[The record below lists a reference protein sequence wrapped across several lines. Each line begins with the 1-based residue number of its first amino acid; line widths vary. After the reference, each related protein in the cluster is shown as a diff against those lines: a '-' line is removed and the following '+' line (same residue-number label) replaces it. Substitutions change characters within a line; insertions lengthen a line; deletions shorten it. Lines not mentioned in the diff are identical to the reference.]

1 MSATVDGRVRFG
13 GWSIVAGRESR
24 RGTVEFRAF
33 EPAVGR
39 DSEEVYHAASP
50 EDVDGACRAAA
61 EAFEFT
67 RHVSGERRARL
78 LEGAADRVER
88 MGDGLV
94 ELASRETGLEAR
106 PRLEGE
112 LRRTVFTLRMFAG
125 VAREGRWTRTAVDP
139 GDPARTPTPK
149 PELRSVLRPLGPV
162 AVFGAG
168 NFPLAYSTAGGD
180 TASAL
185 AAGCPVIVKGHPGHP
200 GTGEAVAWAVC
211 EAAVGAG
218 FPAGV
223 FSFLHAGGEREMQ
236 VGTEVVL
243 HPAVRAVGFTG
254 SFGGGMALAELAR
267 GREEPI
273 PVFAEMGSVNPV
285 FVLPGAMRD
294 GGAWGAERIGALL
307 AASVANSHGQMCTC
321 PGLVFAVRG
330 GDADRLVRALAEGLR
345 AAGTRPMLGRRG
357 WEVFARRIGEVSR
370 VPGVERVIG
379 EGEPRGP
386 GVRSGAVA
394 LRCGLAALRAN
405 PTLGEECFGPSTIVV
420 ECAGVEEM
428 VEGAGLVRGSLTGAI
443 FADDADRED
452 AIRLRDALER
462 RVGRLIFNGVPTGV
476 EVSEAMVHGGPWPA
490 TNQPH
495 TTAVGARAIERWC
508 RPVCYQNA
516 PAWSLRGETK

>member
-1 MSATVDGRVRFG
+1 MGGRREAVEFRGFEPA
-13 GWSIVAGRESR
+13 AGREA
-24 RGTVEFRAF
+24 G
-33 EPAVGR
+33 AVYR
-39 DSEEVYHAASP
+39 AASAA
-50 EDVDGACRAAA
+50 EVDEACRAAG

-67 RHVSGERRARL
+67 RRASGEARARL
-78 LEGAADRVER
+78 LEGAAARIEAL
-88 MGDGLV
+88 GDGLL
-94 ELASRETGLEAR
+94 ELAARETGLEAR

-125 VAREGRWTRTAVDP
+125 VARDGRWTRAVVDP

-185 AAGCPVIVKGHPGHP
+185 AAGCPVVVKGHPGHP
-200 GTGEAVAWAVC
+200 GTGEAVAK
-211 EAAVGAG
+211 AVGEAVHEAG
-218 FPAGV
+218 FPAGA
-223 FSFLHAGGEREMQ
+223 FAFLHAGGEREME
-236 VGTEVVL
+236 VGREVVP
-243 HPAVRAVGFTG
+243 HPAIRAVGFTG
-254 SFGGGMALAELAR
+254 SFGGGTALAELAR
-267 GREEPI
+267 TREEPI

-285 FVLPGAMRD
+285 FVLPGAMRE
-294 GGAWGAERIGALL
+294 GGEWGAERIGSML

-321 PGLVFAVRG
+321 PGLVFVVKG
-330 GDADRLVRALAEGLR
+330 GASERLAAALAEGLR
-345 AAGTRPMLGRRG
+345 AAGVRPMLGRRG
-357 WEVFARRIGEVSR
+357 WEVFRRRIGEIAGVG
-370 VPGVERVIG
+370 GVERLIG

-386 GVRSGAVA
+386 GVQSGAVA
-394 LRCGLAALRAN
+394 LRCGFGAFREH
-405 PTLGEECFGPSTIVV
+405 PTLREECFGPSTIVV

-428 VEGAGLVRGSLTGAI
+428 EEGAGLIRGSLTGSVFWGEAEGGEGGGLQGP
-443 FADDADRED
+443 APEML
-452 AIRLRDALER
+452 RLIEVLER

-490 TNQPH
+490 TNRPH

-516 PAWSLRGETK
+516 PAWALQG